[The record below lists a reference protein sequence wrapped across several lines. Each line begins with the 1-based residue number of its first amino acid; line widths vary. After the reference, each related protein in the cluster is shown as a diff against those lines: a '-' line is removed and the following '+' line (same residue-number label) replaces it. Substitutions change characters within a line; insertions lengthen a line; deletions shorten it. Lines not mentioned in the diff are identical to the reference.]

1 MASWP
6 AQQLLGYLLGALE
19 DDEQAALEEQLRAS
33 AKLRKRLVALR
44 KRIEFLRG
52 ASCEFEPPPGLARR
66 TCHFIAAFAEAPTGQ
81 PAETVSPR
89 TTPLPAATQ
98 LPAGGLLPAG
108 GSWRWTDVSVMAGIM
123 VTAVLLIFPAIQSSR
138 FRARVMACQ
147 DNLQQLGTALVQY
160 SEHHGQ
166 YFPQVPQQ
174 GNLAAAGIY
183 APALLNDGL
192 LDSPQR
198 VVCPG
203 SSLAAD
209 RTFQAP
215 SLGQL
220 QAATGRELERLRSVM
235 GGTYGYSLGYVEDG
249 RYVSTRNLS
258 RPTFAL
264 MADAPSDTLPGFQS
278 ENHGGQ
284 GQNVLFEDG
293 QVRFLTSSRPIEDGD
308 DVFVNDTGLVAA
320 GDHRNDS
327 VVAGSS
333 AAPLVFISTGAP

>member
-6 AQQLLGYLLGALE
+6 FQQLLGYLLGALE
-19 DDEQAALEEQLRAS
+19 DDEQAAVEEQLRAS
-33 AKLRKRLVALR
+33 AKLRKRLATLR
-44 KRIEFLRG
+44 KQIQLLQG
-52 ASCEFEPPPGLARR
+52 ASCEFDPPPGLARR
-66 TCHFIAAFAEAPTGQ
+66 TCHFIAAFAEARSGR
-81 PAETVSPR
+81 PAEAEPPR
-89 TTPLPAATQ
+89 ATTPLPAPAQ
-98 LPAGGLLPAG
+98 LPSGGF
-108 GSWRWTDVSVMAGIM
+108 WRWSDVSMMAAIV
-123 VTAVLLIFPAIQSSR
+123 VTAVLLIFPAIESSR

-160 SEHHGQ
+160 SEHHGK

-183 APALLNDGL
+183 APTLLNDGL

-209 RTFQAP
+209 RPFQVP

-220 QAATGRELERLRSVM
+220 QAATGRELARLRSMM
-235 GGTYGYSLGYVEDG
+235 GGSYGYSLGYVEDG

-293 QVRFLTSSRPIEDGD
+293 HVRFLTSSRPIEDGD

-327 VVAGSS
+327 VVAGSA
-333 AAPLVFISTGAP
+333 AAPLVFISTDAQ

>member
-6 AQQLLGYLLGALE
+6 PQQLLGYLLGALE
-19 DDEQAALEEQLRAS
+19 DDERAALEERLRAS
-33 AKLRKRLVALR
+33 GKLRRRLADLR
-44 KRIEFLRG
+44 QRIELLRG
-52 ASCEFEPPPGLARR
+52 ASCEFQPPPGLARR
-66 TCHFIAAFAEAPTGQ
+66 TCHFIAAFAEAPSGQ
-81 PAETVSPR
+81 PAGTEPPR
-89 TTPLPAATQ
+89 AAPLLPPAQ
-98 LPAGGLLPAG
+98 LPAGGA
-108 GSWRWTDVSVMAGIM
+108 WRWSDVSVMAGIM
-123 VTAVLLIFPAIQSSR
+123 VTAVLLIFPAIESSR
-138 FRARVMACQ
+138 FRARVTACQ
-147 DNLQQLGTALVQY
+147 DNLQQLGTALVRY
-160 SEHHGQ
+160 SDNHGK

-203 SSLAAD
+203 SSLAAE
-209 RTFQAP
+209 RAFQVP
-215 SLGQL
+215 SFSQL
-220 QAATGRELERLRSVM
+220 QAATGRELGRLRSLM
-235 GGTYGYSLGYVEDG
+235 GGSYGYSLGYVEDG
-249 RYVSTRNLS
+249 RYVSTRNLA

-278 ENHGGQ
+278 ENHGGR

-293 QVRFLTSSRPIEDGD
+293 HVRFLTSSRPMEDGD

-333 AAPLVFISTGAP
+333 AVPLVFSSTDAP

>member
-6 AQQLLGYLLGALE
+6 PQQLLGYLLGALE
-19 DDEQAALEEQLRAS
+19 DDEQAAIEEQLRS
-33 AKLRKRLVALR
+33 DPKLRKRLATVR
-44 KRIEFLRG
+44 ERIELLRG
-52 ASCEFEPPPGLARR
+52 ASCEFAPPPGLARR

-81 PAETVSPR
+81 PAATEPPR
-89 TTPLPAATQ
+89 AAPLPAAAP
-98 LPAGGLLPAG
+98 LPSGGC
-108 GSWRWTDVSVMAGIM
+108 WRWTDVSVMAGIM

-138 FRARVMACQ
+138 FRARVTACQ

-160 SEHHGQ
+160 SEHHGK

-183 APALLNDGL
+183 APALVSDGL

-198 VVCPG
+198 VLCPG
-203 SSLAAD
+203 SSPAAD
-209 RTFQAP
+209 RSLQVP

-220 QAATGRELERLRSVM
+220 QAATGRELERLRSMM
-235 GGTYGYSLGYVEDG
+235 GGSYGYSLGYVEDG

-293 QVRFLTSSRPIEDGD
+293 HVRFLTSSRPIEDGD

-327 VVAGSS
+327 VVAGSA
-333 AAPLVFISTGAP
+333 AAPLVFISTDAR

>member
-1 MASWP
+1 MANRLS
-6 AQQLLGYLLGALE
+6 QQLLGYLLGALE
-19 DDEQAALEEQLRAS
+19 DDERAALDEQLRGD
-33 AKLRKRLVALR
+33 AKLRHRLATLR
-44 KRIEFLRG
+44 KQIELLRG
-52 ASCEFEPPPGLARR
+52 ATCEFDPPPGLARR
-66 TCHFIAAFAEAPTGQ
+66 TCHFIAAFAEAPAGQ
-81 PAETVSPR
+81 PVETVPPRASQLPSP
-89 TTPLPAATQ
+89 TQ
-98 LPAGGLLPAG
+98 LPAGGQLLSG
-108 GSWRWTDVSVMAGIM
+108 GWRWTDVSVVAGIM
-123 VTAVLLIFPAIQSSR
+123 VTAVLLIFPAIESSR

-160 SEHHGQ
+160 SEHHAK

-198 VVCPG
+198 VICPG
-203 SSLAAD
+203 SSLAAAPPS
-209 RTFQAP
+209 QVP
-215 SLGQL
+215 SLVQL
-220 QAATGRELERLRSVM
+220 QAATGRELGRLRSMM
-235 GGTYGYSLGYVEDG
+235 GGSYGYSLGYVEDG

-264 MADAPSDTLPGFQS
+264 MADTPSDPLPGFQS

-293 QVRFLTSSRPIEDGD
+293 HVRFLTSSRPIEDGD

-320 GDHRNDS
+320 GDQRNDS
-327 VVAGSS
+327 VVASS
-333 AAPLVFISTGAP
+333 AAAPLVFISTDAR

>member
-1 MASWP
+1 
-6 AQQLLGYLLGALE
+6 LLGYLLGALE
-19 DDEQAALEEQLRAS
+19 DDERAVLEEQLRTS
-33 AKLRKRLVALR
+33 AKLRQRLAGLR
-44 KRIEFLRG
+44 KQIERLRG

-66 TCHFIAAFAEAPTGQ
+66 TCHFIAAFAEAP
-81 PAETVSPR
+81 PAQAPVAAR
-89 TTPLPAATQ
+89 AAPLPT
-98 LPAGGLLPAG
+98 PAQPPSGER
-108 GSWRWTDVSVMAGIM
+108 WRWSDVSVMAGVM
-123 VTAVLLIFPAIQSSR
+123 VTAVLLVFPAIESSR
-138 FRARVMACQ
+138 FRARVTACQ
-147 DNLQQLGTALVQY
+147 ENLQQLGTALVRY
-160 SEHHGQ
+160 SEHHGK

-198 VVCPG
+198 VVCAG

-209 RTFQAP
+209 RSFQVP

-220 QAATGRELERLRSVM
+220 QAATGRELERLRSLM
-235 GGTYGYSLGYVEDG
+235 GGSYGYSLGYVEDG

-278 ENHGGQ
+278 ENHGGR

-293 QVRFLTSSRPIEDGD
+293 HVGFLTSPGPIEDGD

-327 VVAGSS
+327 VVAGSG
-333 AAPLVFISTGAP
+333 AAPLVFISTDAR